1 MGEVTVGLLHPGEM
15 GAAVGQCLT
24 DAGHQVLWVPEGRGP
39 ASAARAEAAGLTGVG
54 GGLAELVRRA
64 EVIMSVCPPHAA
76 LDVAR
81 QVAGAGFGG
90 LYVDANAIS
99 PATAREVAGIV
110 AGSGASYV
118 DGGIIGTPPVTPG
131 FIRLYLSGPR
141 AGEVRALFDGS
152 PVGARVV
159 DRAIEAGAEGTGAE
173 AGAEG
178 TGAEAGA
185 GGTGVVGSASAVKMA
200 YASWTKGSAAL
211 LLTARALARAEGVE
225 ETLLTEW
232 AISQPGLDDRS
243 ARAAGSAAAKGW
255 RWIAEMEEIAATMAA
270 AGLPGGF
277 HQAAAEIYGR
287 FSPADRA
294 GLEAGLDALVRN
306 SPDRSD

>member
-1 MGEVTVGLLHPGEM
+1 MRAGDITIGLLHPGEM
-15 GAAVGQCLT
+15 GAAIGQCLA

-39 ASAARAEAAGLTGVG
+39 ASMARAEAAGLTGVG

-64 EVIMSVCPPHAA
+64 GVIVSVCPPHAA

-118 DGGIIGTPPVTPG
+118 DGGIIGTPPVKPG

-141 AGEVRALFDGS
+141 AREVRALLDGS
-152 PVGARVV
+152 PVDARVV
-159 DRAIEAGAEGTGAE
+159 DREIEAGAGGIGAE
-173 AGAEG
+173 AGARG
-178 TGAEAGA
+178 LGAGSGA
-185 GGTGVVGSASAVKMA
+185 GGIGAASAVKMA

-211 LLTARALARAEGVE
+211 LLAARALARAEGVE
-225 ETLLTEW
+225 ETLLAEW
-232 AISQPGLDDRS
+232 DISQPGLDGRS

-255 RWIAEMEEIAATMAA
+255 RWIAEMEEIAASMAA

-277 HQAAAEIYGR
+277 HQAAAEIYRR
-287 FSPADRA
+287 FPPVGSA
-294 GLEAGLDALVRN
+294 GLEAGLDALVRD